1 MIKQLSVFIENKE
14 GRIEK
19 VTETINNNDINIIS
33 ISLADTSDYGMLRM
47 IVSDPE
53 KGREVLKKEGF
64 SVKLVDVLAIK
75 LPHKIGMLHQLLKVL
90 VDADISVEYMY
101 VLDTGKLP
109 SMILKV
115 SNSEKALLAIT
126 NSKYELLTE
135 EEAYSITV

>member
-19 VTETINNNDINIIS
+19 VTETINKNNINIIS

-53 KGREVLKKEGF
+53 KGRKVLKEEGF

-90 VDADISVEYMY
+90 VKADISVEYMY

-115 SNSEKALLAIT
+115 SDSEKALSAIT